1 MRLPAGDGAELP
13 HHPHP
18 LQASN
23 RDADLPACFQAG
35 SSSSESPHQLR
46 LALVL
51 TIPIYLGLA
60 NSPLDDWF
68 QSGAGWHAF
77 EPLFDA
83 MARLGIHGEG
93 GILIGAMLIAS
104 LAIAAML
111 VRLASFRR
119 RNRR

>member
-1 MRLPAGDGAELP
+1 MKAL
-13 HHPHP
+13 
-18 LQASN
+18 
-23 RDADLPACFQAG
+23 
-35 SSSSESPHQLR
+35 HQLL

-60 NSPLDDWF
+60 NSPLDDGF
-68 QSGAGWHAF
+68 QSGAGWRAF

>member
-1 MRLPAGDGAELP
+1 VKAL
-13 HHPHP
+13 
-18 LQASN
+18 
-23 RDADLPACFQAG
+23 
-35 SSSSESPHQLR
+35 HQLH
-46 LALVL
+46 LALAL

-68 QSGAGWHAF
+68 QSGAGWRSF

-93 GILIGAMLIAS
+93 GILIAS